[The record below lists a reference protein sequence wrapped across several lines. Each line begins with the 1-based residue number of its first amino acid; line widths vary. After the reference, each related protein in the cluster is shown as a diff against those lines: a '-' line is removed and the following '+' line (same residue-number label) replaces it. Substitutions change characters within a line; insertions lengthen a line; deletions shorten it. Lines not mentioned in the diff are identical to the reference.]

1 MLTRPKQDRELNAR
15 DAEAEYERQ
24 VDIVVKVLCVDLD
37 GPIST
42 LLDCHEAEE
51 LQELTRSSVR
61 EEAQVE
67 ARRRNSH

>member
-1 MLTRPKQDRELNAR
+1 VEEIWPDHVAADVMRDKQ
-15 DAEAEYERQ
+15 YECQ
-24 VDIVVKVLCVDLD
+24 VDIVVRALCVGLG

-51 LQELTRSSVR
+51 LQELARSSVR

-67 ARRRNSH
+67 ARRRNGH